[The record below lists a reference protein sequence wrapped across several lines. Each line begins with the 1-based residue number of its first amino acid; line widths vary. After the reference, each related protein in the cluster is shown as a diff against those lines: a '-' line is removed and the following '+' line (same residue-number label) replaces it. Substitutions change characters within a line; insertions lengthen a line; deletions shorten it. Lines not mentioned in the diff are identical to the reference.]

1 MSKLP
6 AIQFYPGDWRKDPGV
21 QALSFHDRGVWFE
34 IILLMHESDERGKL
48 LLNGKPMP
56 EAALARLLGLDN
68 QNLTTTLTTLLE
80 FGVASRC
87 EETGAII
94 CRRMIRDENLRNIRK
109 EAGKKG
115 GNPVLVKQKSTTVVK
130 QKSTPSS
137 STSLK
142 MIDCDDNQSQVVQ
155 FERFWSICPRK
166 TAKGSARKAWIKAI
180 KLAPPETI
188 IQAMAVYAKSTAGKD
203 PQYIA
208 HPATWLNSERW
219 LDDSESQLK
228 KRDPFPFNLSDPA
241 SKAKLEQMFLDGLH
255 T

>member
-56 EAALARLLGLDN
+56 ESALARLLGLDN

-87 EETGAII
+87 EETGAIV
-94 CRRMIRDENLRNIRK
+94 CRRMLRDENLRNIRK

-115 GNPVLVKQKSTTVVK
+115 GNPVLVKQKATTVVK
-130 QKSTPSS
+130 QKRTPSS

-142 MIDCDDNQSQVVQ
+142 MSDCDLPQSQAGQ
-155 FERFWSICPRK
+155 FERFWSVYPLK
-166 TAKGSARKAWIKAI
+166 KAKGNAC
-180 KLAPPETI
+180 LT
-188 IQAMAVYAKSTAGKD
+188 V
-203 PQYIA
+203 
-208 HPATWLNSERW
+208 
-219 LDDSESQLK
+219 
-228 KRDPFPFNLSDPA
+228 
-241 SKAKLEQMFLDGLH
+241 
-255 T
+255 